1 MQTATVGS
9 ILESISVLDPDD
21 QLFVTEIL
29 NKRAIEIRRNQI
41 LARAREAEENYKN
54 GNTQTVT
61 VAELMMLS
69 ANDDW
74 IDYQG
79 DWYSRWSVLSYGV
92 WGDRS

>member
-1 MQTATVGS
+1 
-9 ILESISVLDPDD
+9 
-21 QLFVTEIL
+21 
-29 NKRAIEIRRNQI
+29 
-41 LARAREAEENYKN
+41 
-54 GNTQTVT
+54 
-61 VAELMMLS
+61 MMLS